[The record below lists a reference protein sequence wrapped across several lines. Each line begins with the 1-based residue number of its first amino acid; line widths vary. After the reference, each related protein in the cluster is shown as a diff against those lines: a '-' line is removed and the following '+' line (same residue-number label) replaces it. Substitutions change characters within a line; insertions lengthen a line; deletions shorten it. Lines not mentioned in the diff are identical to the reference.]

1 MVFSSAVFLF
11 LFLPLFLLGVLL
23 TARAGLTARNLNLV
37 VFSLAFY
44 VFGSGIY
51 TLILLGSILFNWAYA
66 RRGYA
71 SRPGKGWLALGVIVN
86 LLPLLVFKYLDFLLA
101 LTSELLF
108 QPFFATALPAFKL
121 FLPAGIS
128 FYTFQA
134 ISYLLDVRRGE
145 TQPEPS
151 LLTFAAYKLLF
162 PQLVAGPI
170 VRYVQSKQNLQHAT
184 LSLAQFNAGIFFFGM
199 GLAKKLV
206 LADSLGRVVDFIY
219 SQPPAEVTNWMAW
232 LASLGYSLQIFLDF
246 SGYSEMAIG
255 LGLMIGFQFPDNFLQ
270 PYRAHSITDFW
281 RRWHVSLSLWFR
293 DYLYIPLGGNRH
305 GLLRTSLN
313 LWVVFLLCGLWHGAA
328 LTFVLWGAFHG
339 ALLTL
344 ERVLKRL
351 FDIELRGAVGVVLTL
366 LLVSIGWVLFRAD
379 TLAQAWIVLRKLSF
393 VDQSGV
399 ARFGWQYTFT
409 PYTLFLVTSGILVAA
424 LPLERWQLR
433 ERLQTDW
440 SVRGALLGVAFM
452 ILAIAALAANG
463 FNPFIYFQF

>member
-1 MVFSSAVFLF
+1 
-11 LFLPLFLLGVLL
+11 
-23 TARAGLTARNLNLV
+23 
-37 VFSLAFY
+37 
-44 VFGSGIY
+44 
-51 TLILLGSILFNWAYA
+51 
-66 RRGYA
+66 
-71 SRPGKGWLALGVIVN
+71 ALGVFVN
-86 LLPLLVFKYLDFLLA
+86 LLPLLVFKYLNFLLA
-101 LTSELLF
+101 LSSDLF
-108 QPFFATALPAFKL
+108 FEPFFATALPAFKL

-145 TQPEPS
+145 TPPEPS

-170 VRYVQSKQNLQHAT
+170 VRYVQIRQNLQQAT

-206 LADSLGRVVDFIY
+206 LADSLGRMVDFIY
-219 SQPPAEVTNWMAW
+219 SQPAAEVTGWMAW

-305 GLLRTSLN
+305 GLLRTSVN

-328 LTFVLWGAFHG
+328 LTFVLWGAYHG

-344 ERVLKRL
+344 ERLLKQG
-351 FDIELRGAVGVVLTL
+351 FDIEVRGVWGVIVTL

-379 TLAQAWIVLRKLSF
+379 TLDQALIFLRKLSLL
-393 VDQSGV
+393 DRGGV
-399 ARFGWQYTFT
+399 AKFGWQYTVT
-409 PYTLFLVTSGILVAA
+409 PYTLFLIASGIVVAA
-424 LPLERWQLR
+424 LPIERWQLR
-433 ERLQTDW
+433 QHLQTDW
-440 SVRGALLGVAFM
+440 NGRGAMLGLMFMLLS
-452 ILAIAALAANG
+452 IAALAANG

>member
-66 RRGYA
+66 RHGHA

-170 VRYVQSKQNLQHAT
+170 VRYVQIKQNLQHAT

-199 GLAKKLV
+199 GLAKKLPRA
-206 LADSLGRVVDFIY
+206 LTS
-219 SQPPAEVTNWMAW
+219 
-232 LASLGYSLQIFLDF
+232 LASLGF
-246 SGYSEMAIG
+246 SVTRNSPPVVMRNGSC
-255 LGLMIGFQFPDNFLQ
+255 NNT
-270 PYRAHSITDFW
+270 R
-281 RRWHVSLSLWFR
+281 
-293 DYLYIPLGGNRH
+293 IP
-305 GLLRTSLN
+305 T
-313 LWVVFLLCGLWHGAA
+313 
-328 LTFVLWGAFHG
+328 
-339 ALLTL
+339 
-344 ERVLKRL
+344 
-351 FDIELRGAVGVVLTL
+351 
-366 LLVSIGWVLFRAD
+366 
-379 TLAQAWIVLRKLSF
+379 
-393 VDQSGV
+393 
-399 ARFGWQYTFT
+399 
-409 PYTLFLVTSGILVAA
+409 
-424 LPLERWQLR
+424 
-433 ERLQTDW
+433 
-440 SVRGALLGVAFM
+440 
-452 ILAIAALAANG
+452 AALAALSSIRSKST
-463 FNPFIYFQF
+463 PRWP

>member
-23 TARAGLTARNLNLV
+23 TARASLTARNLNLV
-37 VFSLAFY
+37 IFSLAFY
-44 VFGSGIY
+44 FFGSGIY
-51 TLILLGSILFNWAYA
+51 TLILLGSILFNWTYAYYGFA
-66 RRGYA
+66 NR
-71 SRPGKGWLALGVIVN
+71 SGKRWLVMGVTVN
-86 LLPLLVFKYLDFLLA
+86 LLPLLVFKYLDFLMVL
-101 LTSELLF
+101 SSQWLF
-108 QPFFATALPAFKL
+108 EPFFATALPALKL

-134 ISYLLDVRRGE
+134 ISYLLDVRRGQ

-151 LLTFAAYKLLF
+151 LLAFAAYKLLF

-170 VRYVQSKQNLQHAT
+170 VRYVQIKQNLQKAT
-184 LSLAQFNAGIFFFGM
+184 LSVAQFNAGIFFFGM

-206 LADSLGRVVDFIY
+206 LADALGRLVDSMY
-219 SQPPAEVTNWMAW
+219 AQQAAEVDNLMAW
-232 LASLGYSLQIFLDF
+232 LGTVAYSLQIFLDF

-305 GLLRTSLN
+305 GFWRTSAN

-328 LTFVLWGAFHG
+328 LTFVLWGAYHG

-344 ERVLKRL
+344 ERLMKQFFNFELK
-351 FDIELRGAVGVVLTL
+351 GAVGVMVTL
-366 LLVSIGWVLFRAD
+366 LLVTTGWVLFRSAN
-379 TLAQAWIVLRKLSF
+379 LNQAWIVLKKLSF
-393 VDQSGV
+393 IDQ
-399 ARFGWQYTFT
+399 AATPQFGWQYTFT
-409 PYTLFLVTSGILVAA
+409 PYTLFLVTSGIIVAA
-424 LPLERWQLR
+424 LPMEQWRLR
-433 ERLQTDW
+433 ERMQTDL
-440 SVRGALLGVAFM
+440 SVPGALLGVVFM
-452 ILAIAALAANG
+452 VLAIAALAANG

>member
-11 LFLPLFLLGVLL
+11 LFLPIFLLGVLL
-23 TARAGLTARNLNLV
+23 TARAGTTARNVNLV

-44 VFGSGIY
+44 AFGSGIY
-51 TLILLGSILFNWAYA
+51 TLILLGSIVFNWAYA
-66 RRGYA
+66 RYGLIN
-71 SRPGKGWLALGVIVN
+71 RPGKQWLALGVLVN
-86 LLPLLVFKYLDFLLA
+86 LLPLLLFKYLDFLLA

-108 QPFFATALPAFKL
+108 EPFFATALPTFKW

-145 TQPEPS
+145 THAEPS

-170 VRYVQSKQNLQHAT
+170 VRYVEIKQNLQQAT
-184 LSLAQFNAGIFFFGM
+184 LSVAQFNAGIFFFGM

-206 LADSLGRVVDFIY
+206 LADSLGRMVDFIY

-232 LASLGYSLQIFLDF
+232 LASIAYSLQIFLDF

-281 RRWHVSLSLWFR
+281 RRWHVSLSRWFR

-305 GLLRTSLN
+305 GLFRTSLN

-328 LTFVLWGAFHG
+328 LTFVLWGAYHG
-339 ALLTL
+339 ALLMV
-344 ERVLKRL
+344 ERMIKRW
-351 FDIELRGAVGVVLTL
+351 FNIEVQGAIGVVLTL
-366 LLVSIGWVLFRAD
+366 LLVTIGWVLFRAENLD
-379 TLAQAWIVLRKLSF
+379 QAWVVLRKLSF

-409 PYTLFLVTSGILVAA
+409 PYTWFLVLSGALVAG

-433 ERLQTDW
+433 QRLQTSW
-440 SVRGALLGVAFM
+440 SVPGALLGVAFM
-452 ILAIAALAANG
+452 VLAIAALAANG

>member
-1 MVFSSAVFLF
+1 MVFSSTVFLF

-23 TARAGLTARNLNLV
+23 TARASLTARNLNLV
-37 VFSLAFY
+37 VFSLGFY

-51 TLILLGSILFNWAYA
+51 TLILLGSIVFNWAYA
-66 RRGYA
+66 RGGFA
-71 SRPGKGWLALGVIVN
+71 SRPGKRWLALGVFVN

-101 LTSELLF
+101 LSSDLF
-108 QPFFATALPAFKL
+108 FEPFFATALPAFKL

-145 TQPEPS
+145 TPPEPS

-170 VRYVQSKQNLQHAT
+170 VRYVQIRQNLQQAT
-184 LSLAQFNAGIFFFGM
+184 LSLAQFNTGIFFFGM

-206 LADSLGRVVDFIY
+206 LADSLGRMVDFIY
-219 SQPPAEVTNWMAW
+219 SQPAAEVTGWMAW

-305 GLLRTSLN
+305 GLVRTSVN

-328 LTFVLWGAFHG
+328 LTFVLWGAYHG

-344 ERVLKRL
+344 ERLLKQAL
-351 FDIELRGAVGVVLTL
+351 DIEVRGVLGVIVTL

-379 TLAQAWIVLRKLSF
+379 TLDQALIFLRKLSLL
-393 VDQSGV
+393 DRGGV
-399 ARFGWQYTFT
+399 AKFGWQYTVT
-409 PYTLFLVTSGILVAA
+409 PYTLFLIASGIVVAA
-424 LPLERWQLR
+424 LPVERWQLR
-433 ERLQTDW
+433 QRLQTDW
-440 SVRGALLGVAFM
+440 NGRGAMLGLMFM
-452 ILAIAALAANG
+452 LLAIAALAANG